1 MEEQEKNLEGF
12 IEGLYNVKIKPEYF
26 SDDLVRQ
33 QVKQQLEEIGFTI
46 KMENKSICIYNIKLN
61 IPDEIT
67 KSEKPNYI
75 KEKEKKLNSLVEK
88 GYAVYVEKSVK
99 MKALDKNKA
108 LYDGSNP
115 V

>member
-12 IEGLYNVKIKPEYF
+12 IEGLYNIKIKPEDF
-26 SDDLVRQ
+26 GKDA
-33 QVKQQLEEIGFTI
+33 VKKQLEEIGFTI
-46 KMENKSICIYNIKLN
+46 KMENKSICTYNIKLN

-75 KEKEKKLNSLVEK
+75 KEKEKELNSLVEN
-88 GYAVYVEKSVK
+88 GYAVYVEKSVE
-99 MKALDKNKA
+99 MKALNNDKNS
-108 LYDGSNP
+108 YNGSNP